1 MPVSGENPMKTPA
14 LSTSLYRNLALIA
27 AMALSLSACGSLDRI
42 SNIGKAPDL
51 SPIENQPVAPRDRN
65 FERVAI
71 PMPAQS
77 NDPQAHNSLWQA
89 GTRHF
94 FKDPRAAKIGDILTV
109 RIDIED
115 KARVDNSTT
124 RSRDNNNSASIPS
137 FPFGLDKAGNL
148 VELGS
153 TTSNGGS
160 GTVDRSE
167 AIELTVAAIVTNVL
181 PNGNLIIRGKQ
192 EVRVNFEV
200 RDLTIQGIV
209 RPEDITAQNTI
220 NHTQI
225 AEARV
230 SYGGRGQ
237 ITDLQQPP
245 YGQQLYEILMPF

>member
-1 MPVSGENPMKTPA
+1 MNSPVMNKPM
-14 LSTSLYRNLALIA
+14 YRRLIVITTLALT
-27 AMALSLSACGSLDRI
+27 LSACGSIDRI
-42 SNIGKAPDL
+42 SRIGKAPDL
-51 SPIENQPVAPRDRN
+51 SPIEDQQVAARDRN

-71 PMPAQS
+71 PMPRES
-77 NDPQAHNSLWQA
+77 MEPQAHNSLWQA

-94 FKDPRAAKIGDILTV
+94 FKDPRAANIGDILTV
-109 RIDIED
+109 RIDISD

-124 RSRDNNNSASIPS
+124 RSRDNNNSASIPN

-153 TTSNGGS
+153 STSNGGS
-160 GTVDRSE
+160 GSVDRSE
-167 AIELTVAAIVTNVL
+167 AIELTVAALVTNVL
-181 PNGNLIIRGKQ
+181 PNGNLVIRGKQ

-209 RPEDITAQNTI
+209 RPEDITAGNTI
-220 NHTQI
+220 SHSQI